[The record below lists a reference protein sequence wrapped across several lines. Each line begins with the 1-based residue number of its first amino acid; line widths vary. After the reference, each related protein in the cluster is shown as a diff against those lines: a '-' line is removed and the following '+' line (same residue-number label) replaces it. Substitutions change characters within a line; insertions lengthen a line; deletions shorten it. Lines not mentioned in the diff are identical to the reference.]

1 MDKNEKRMLMDKV
14 LRELEDTRNTET
26 SVVKKLAQLESENI
40 NLGDRFLEKKL
51 PEIFNLAD
59 DALSAT
65 IDLQAEYTKVRDR
78 FVQENKLDE
87 INEGQ

>member
-1 MDKNEKRMLMDKV
+1 MLMDKV

-40 NLGDRFLEKKL
+40 NLGDRLLEKKL
-51 PEIFNLAD
+51 PEIFNLVD

-65 IDLQAEYTKVRDR
+65 IDLQSVYTAARDK
-78 FVQENKLDE
+78 FVKDNKLDE
-87 INEGQ
+87 IHEEQ